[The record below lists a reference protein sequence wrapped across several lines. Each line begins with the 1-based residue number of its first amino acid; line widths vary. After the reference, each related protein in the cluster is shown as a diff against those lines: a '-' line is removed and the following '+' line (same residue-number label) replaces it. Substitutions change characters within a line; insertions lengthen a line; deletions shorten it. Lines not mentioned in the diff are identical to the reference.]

1 MTADTAQT
9 ANVQSSSIYR
19 LRFFQIMLA
28 ALVAANCAL
37 FLFLVDKTLIHGPVM
52 DMLDFIKFYGDR
64 RSEGDLF
71 GYLWDPENE
80 HRVVL
85 LKLLMA
91 VDLPSFGRIG
101 PSFIMSGLLLVFAM
115 AATIGW
121 EIMHSVLPEVWKRAA
136 LAISILLV
144 TPANIVVMVSG
155 PNNCVYLQTCAFAL
169 FSLVL
174 LDGNRAQARFSIYRG
189 IAAVLAACVAAFG
202 VSAGLLIW
210 PVLIWS
216 AWRSGLRKSWIVAI
230 GCAGALFVAAYI
242 WHLPGHIARHAFT
255 LTGIVS
261 SFDYT
266 IRFLGL
272 PWSRMPI
279 LLWPGRLIG
288 FGALCLGLF
297 AVARDTFSSRRNTRL
312 QRIGLGLILFSLLV
326 AGTAPIARLDLT
338 EDVEV
343 PVRYGMFVVL
353 LHVGLML
360 WSLEFLHKY
369 FYPALRAFAPWAI
382 LAACAIWLAQ
392 QVVVGG
398 YAIATVNQIN
408 DAWSRYVAG
417 EWSPDMLKYIYPNR
431 EVAEARRAYLREMH
445 LSGSE

>member
-1 MTADTAQT
+1 M
-9 ANVQSSSIYR
+9 SSAYR
-19 LRFFQIMLA
+19 LQFFPITVGVLA
-28 ALVAANCAL
+28 AANCAL

-52 DMLDFIKFYGDR
+52 DMLDTITFYGDR
-64 RSEGDLF
+64 RSAGDLF

-85 LKLLMA
+85 FRLLVA
-91 VDLPSFGRIG
+91 FDLRWFGRIG
-101 PSFIMSGLLLVFAM
+101 PSFILSGLFLVFAM
-115 AATIGW
+115 ATTIGW
-121 EIMHSVLPEVWKRAA
+121 EIMHSDLPAVWKRVA

-174 LDGNRAQARFSIYRG
+174 LDGIREQCRFSIYRR
-189 IAAVLAACVAAFG
+189 IAAVLAACVAALG

-216 AWRSGLRKSWIVAI
+216 AWRGSLRWTWIVGI
-230 GCAGALFVAAYI
+230 SCAGAVFIAAYT
-242 WHLPGHIARHAFT
+242 WHLPEHVAGRIFT
-255 LTGIVS
+255 LTGVVG
-261 SFDYT
+261 SFDYI

-279 LLWPGRLIG
+279 LVWPGRLIG

-297 AVARDTFSSRRNTRL
+297 ALARDMFLGLRITRL

-326 AGTAPIARLDLT
+326 AGVAPLARLDFS
-338 EDVEV
+338 EGVEV
-343 PVRYGMFVVL
+343 PIRYGMFVVPLHCGL
-353 LHVGLML
+353 LL
-360 WSLEFLHKY
+360 WSLEFMHEY
-369 FYPALRAFAPWAI
+369 FRPARRVFAPWAI
-382 LAACAIWLAQ
+382 LPACVIWLAQ
-392 QVVVGG
+392 QVVVGE

-408 DAWSRYVAG
+408 NAWSRYIAG

-431 EVAEARRAYLREMH
+431 EIAEARRAYLREMH
-445 LSGSE
+445 LYDAE